1 MDKHKQFLSAIFL
14 IAVGIIVLS
23 GVDLFGSAILEGAAW
38 KQNVIFS
45 LMVIFGMLPPY
56 ALEMKST
63 WMIAGYAIAF
73 FMFGGANLIGTVSIM
88 LVFEKIILA
97 VLALFLAYRLWAETW
112 KYHKYYMVFSVC
124 LVLSVALLFPIKDES
139 IVGSGVNALIE
150 WSSDRFF
157 SDNGFHIYLG
167 LASIFAGIS
176 EFLIRRKE
184 LNSQ

>member
-1 MDKHKQFLSAIFL
+1 MNKHKQFLPAIFL
-14 IAVGIIVLS
+14 IAIGVIVFSGIN
-23 GVDLFGSAILEGAAW
+23 LFGSAILEGAAW
-38 KQNVIFS
+38 KQNVIFA

-56 ALEMKST
+56 AQEMKVT

-112 KYHKYYMVFSVC
+112 RYRKYYMVFAVF
-124 LVLSVALLFPIKDES
+124 LVVSVALLFPIKDENL
-139 IVGSGVNALIE
+139 VGSGVNALIE

-157 SDNGFHIYLG
+157 SDRGFHIYLG

-176 EFLIRRKE
+176 EFLIRKKE
-184 LNSQ
+184 SDSQ

>member
-1 MDKHKQFLSAIFL
+1 MDKHKQFLPAIFL
-14 IAVGIIVLS
+14 IAIGIIVLS
-23 GVDLFGSAILEGAAW
+23 GVNLFGSAILEGAAW
-38 KQNVIFS
+38 KQNVIFA

-56 ALEMKST
+56 AQEMKVT

-97 VLALFLAYRLWAETW
+97 VLALFLAYRLWADTW
-112 KYHKYYMVFSVC
+112 KYHKYYMIFAVCSV
-124 LVLSVALLFPIKDES
+124 VSVAMLFPIKDEN

-167 LASIFAGIS
+167 LTSIFAGIS
-176 EFLIRRKE
+176 EFLIRKKE
-184 LNSQ
+184 SDSQ